1 MAGFAV
7 LYLVFTGQSASSGD
21 AATPL
26 RLDGPESFLHLVLGI
41 HRVRV
46 LGLRGHYRASGYPW
60 RACRHPDVRPVRAV
74 CFIPR
79 GGNYAGLGA

>member
-1 MAGFAV
+1 MAA
-7 LYLVFTGQSASSGD
+7 TGQSTGNGD

-41 HRVRV
+41 TGFVF
-46 LGLRGHYRASGYPW
+46 GLRGHYRASGYPW
-60 RACRHPDVRPVRAV
+60 CACRHPDVRPVRAV